1 MIGGQNALLIAIYK
15 DVNMKKLEDCLNRLS
30 TAMERFKVSLF
41 MFPLTAPLLNHRT
54 FHHLARE

>member
-1 MIGGQNALLIAIYK
+1 MIGRQNALLIAIYK

-41 MFPLTAPLLNHRT
+41 MFPLTAPSLNHRT
-54 FHHLARE
+54 LSLSSS